1 MATKSVYQT
10 YDNAALTHYGLEST
24 PEYGV
29 LSSSADSVEKVLI
42 ASDIDAYKRIKSALE
57 TNTLDD
63 TTFRN
68 KKKAFILPLCP
79 VSQDRIKAALKE
91 HKITVTNDYETADFI
106 ITHDEF
112 YRDFRNGDPILT
124 TAMLG
129 YMWNYDVLTS
139 TKNSQ
144 SFLDK
149 WISQNGV
156 GVIFDDKLTTIG
168 HRSWNCVTSG
178 AFYDRY
184 MITGLALNLAYQIEL
199 GKYGVID
206 AETIVNASANKITL
220 TEELA
225 KDLIRYM
232 NSSNADDREIAGKI
246 IPTIDYNSN
255 HYLLWEFSQESHSR
269 MYVFN
274 KNKDVQYWM
283 DASGYSKFKYKDALE
298 MIQWMEEQ
306 NLLDSISFK
315 YLERIVRKDI
325 RIENR
330 DLYIFKVELKP
341 QYRKYYAK
349 QNI

>member
-10 YDNAALTHYGLEST
+10 YDTAALKHYGLEGT

-29 LSSSADSVEKVLI
+29 LSSSGDSVEKVLI
-42 ASDIDAYKRIKSALE
+42 ASDIDAYKKIKSALE

-63 TTFRN
+63 TTFRT

-129 YMWNYDVLTS
+129 YMWNYDILTA

-156 GVIFDDKLTTIG
+156 GIIFDDKLTTIG

-199 GKYGVID
+199 GNYGVID
-206 AETIVNASANKITL
+206 AEAIVNASSNKIVL
-220 TEELA
+220 TEELVL
-225 KDLIRYM
+225 DLRRYM
-232 NSSNADDREIAGKI
+232 NSSNVDDREIAGKI
-246 IPTIDYNSN
+246 IPTIDYTCNF
-255 HYLLWEFSQESHSR
+255 HLLWEFAQETHSR

-283 DASGYSKFKYKDALE
+283 EISRYSDFKYKDALE
-298 MIQWMEEQ
+298 MIKWLEEE
-306 NLLDSISFK
+306 NKLDNTSFK
-315 YLERIVRKDI
+315 YLERVVRKEI

-341 QYRKYYAK
+341 QYKKYYVK
-349 QNI
+349 

>member
-10 YDNAALTHYGLEST
+10 YDTAALKHYGLEGT

-29 LSSSADSVEKVLI
+29 LSSSGDSVEKVMVT
-42 ASDIDAYKRIKSALE
+42 SNDDVYKKIKSALE

-63 TTFRN
+63 TTFRS

-91 HKITVTNDYETADFI
+91 HKITVTNNYETADFI

-129 YMWNYDVLTS
+129 YMWNYDILTH

-156 GVIFDDKLTTIG
+156 GIIFDDKLTTIG
-168 HRSWNCVTSG
+168 YKSWNCITSG

-199 GKYGVID
+199 GNYGVID
-206 AETIVNASANKITL
+206 AEAIVNASSNKIVL
-220 TEELA
+220 TEELII
-225 KDLIRYM
+225 DLHRYM
-232 NSSNADDREIAGKI
+232 NSSNVDDREIAGKI
-246 IPTIDYNSN
+246 IPTVDYTCNF
-255 HYLLWEFSQESHSR
+255 HLLWEFAQETHSR

-283 DASGYSKFKYKDALE
+283 EISGYSVFKYKDALE
-298 MIQWMEEQ
+298 MIKWLEKE
-306 NLLDSISFK
+306 NKLDNISFK
-315 YLERIVRKDI
+315 YLERVVRKEI

-341 QYRKYYAK
+341 QYKKYYVK
-349 QNI
+349 

>member
-1 MATKSVYQT
+1 MATKSVYQI
-10 YDNAALTHYGLEST
+10 YDTAALKHYGLEGT

-29 LSSSADSVEKVLI
+29 LSSSGDSVEKVMVT
-42 ASDIDAYKRIKSALE
+42 SNDDVYKKIKSALE

-63 TTFRN
+63 TTFRS

-112 YRDFRNGDPILT
+112 YRDFRNGDAILT
-124 TAMLG
+124 TAMLANV
-129 YMWNYDVLTS
+129 WNYEILKK
-139 TKNSQ
+139 TKTGT
-144 SFLDK
+144 SFLDN
-149 WISQNGV
+149 WIQSSGV
-156 GVIFDDKLTTIG
+156 GILFDDKVTALG
-168 HRSWNCVTSG
+168 NRSYMCDTDS
-178 AFYDRY
+178 AMYDRY

-199 GKYGVID
+199 GNYGVID

-220 TEELA
+220 TEELV

-232 NSSNADDREIAGKI
+232 NSSNVDDREIAGKI
-246 IPTIDYNSN
+246 IPTIDYTCNF
-255 HYLLWEFSQESHSR
+255 HLLWEFAQESYSR

-283 DASGYSKFKYKDALE
+283 ETSGYSNFKYKEALD
-298 MIQWMEEQ
+298 MIKWLEEH
-306 NLLDSISFK
+306 NKLDNISFK
-315 YLERIVRKDI
+315 YLERIVRKEI

-341 QYRKYYAK
+341 QYKKYYGK
-349 QNI
+349 QSI